1 MKIDIVGNPEEAI
14 SGYRAVIV
22 NEDGFIN
29 TFDISDSE
37 CLEIRANGVVDKF
50 KSSQLESNLTS
61 LLKKIRLGGKLSL
74 SGLDCNVLSRQL
86 ISGQIDERSFGVI
99 VEQSNSISSLK
110 SVVKILQANG
120 LKIQTQKISGYTY
133 EIVAVRG

>member
-1 MKIDIVGNPEEAI
+1 MGNSEEAI
-14 SGYRAVIV
+14 SGYKAVVV

-29 TFDISDSE
+29 MFDISDSE

-50 KSSQLESNLTS
+50 KSSQLEGSLAS

-74 SGLDCNVLSRQL
+74 RGLDCNVLSRQL
-86 ISGQIDERSFGVI
+86 ISGQIDERSFGAI

-110 SVVKILQANG
+110 NITRILKANG
-120 LKIQTQKISGYTY
+120 LKIQTQKIFGYTY